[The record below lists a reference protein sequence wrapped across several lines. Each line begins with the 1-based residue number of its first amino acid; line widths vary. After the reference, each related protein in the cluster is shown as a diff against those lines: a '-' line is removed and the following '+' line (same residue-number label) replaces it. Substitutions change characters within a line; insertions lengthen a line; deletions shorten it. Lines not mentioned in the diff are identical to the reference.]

1 MPERGAAI
9 LIAAASGR
17 ALAQA
22 AQRAGYRPLV
32 ADFFDDADT
41 RELCAANC
49 LVEAGLE
56 TGFSVENLI
65 PALDTLTGHEAPCGL
80 VYGAGFEDR
89 PELLAALT
97 ARWKL
102 LGNPPEVV
110 RHVKDP
116 KRLAGLCALL
126 RIPHPKVSM
135 RLPASHRHWLAKR
148 AGGSGGTHV
157 APAAAFRAEA
167 ENIYFQRLTAG
178 EPISIQFLADGNRTQ
193 VIGVCRQWVA
203 PAPGEPYRF
212 GGILRPANLPPGME
226 DRLRQAADAVTA
238 ACRLRGLN
246 SIDFLVEESAY
257 TLIEINP
264 RPGAALDIF
273 ENEKGSLF
281 QAHLNACAGRL
292 PGSPVEFSGAAAAA
306 IAYTRRP
313 IASMP
318 NLDWPEWTADRQ
330 RTKSQLH
337 ENEPLCTVK
346 ARAAAPMRARALADA
361 RTNLIL
367 DKLAHSQNNNA
378 SMGRKPRL
386 EHERTE
392 YQHFDRASGGSP
404 DRERRQ
410 ITRERHQGSG
420 WRDDH

>member
-22 AQRAGYRPLV
+22 ARRAGYRPLV

-41 RELCAANC
+41 RELCAANV

-56 TGFSVENLI
+56 TGFSVETLI
-65 PALDTLTGHEAPCGL
+65 PALESLTGHEAPCGL

-89 PELLAALT
+89 PELLEALST
-97 ARWKL
+97 RWTL
-102 LGNPPEVV
+102 LGNSPEAV
-110 RHVKDP
+110 RRVKDP
-116 KRLAGLCALL
+116 QRLAGLCASL
-126 RIPHPKVSM
+126 RIPHPEVTM
-135 RLPASHRHWLAKR
+135 RLPAGHRHWLAKR

-157 APAAAFRAEA
+157 APAAAIRAEG
-167 ENIYFQRLTAG
+167 EKIYYQRLTAG

-193 VIGVCRQWVA
+193 VIGVCRQWVT

-226 DRLRQAADAVTA
+226 DQLRQAAKAVTI
-238 ACRLRGLN
+238 ACGLRGLN
-246 SIDFLVEESAY
+246 SIDFLVDESAY

-273 ENEKGSLF
+273 EGEKGSLF

-292 PGSPVEFSGAAAAA
+292 PTRPVEFSGAAAAA

-330 RTKSQLH
+330 RAKSQLH
-337 ENEPLCTVK
+337 EHQPLCTVK
-346 ARAAAPMRARALADA
+346 AHAAAPMRARALVDA

-367 DKLAHSQNNNA
+367 VKLAHSQNNNT

-386 EHERTE
+386 EHVRTE
-392 YQHFDRASGGSP
+392 YQHIDRACGGSP

-410 ITRERHQGSG
+410 ITRERYQGSG